1 MKKLLTPLNLLITLF
16 IASFSS
22 AMALE
27 SPSASKTDML
37 ADFERAKAFSIEYL
51 EAMPA
56 DGYAFKPTED
66 IRSFAGQFLHM
77 ADANFGLAAMIAGVE
92 NPMGEK
98 KLENDEASQSKVAV
112 IKAVSDSYDF
122 VLTTLKGMDE
132 EQLNDEIKLFNAF
145 ELTKGQGM
153 AKIFEHA
160 THHRGQTTI
169 YLRLKGVTPPAEK
182 LF

>member
-1 MKKLLTPLNLLITLF
+1 MKKILTPLNILLTLF

-22 AMALE
+22 AMALDT
-27 SPSASKTDML
+27 PSTSKSDMI
-37 ADFERAKAFSIEYL
+37 ADFERAKAFSLEYM

-56 DGYAFKPTED
+56 DAYAFKPTED
-66 IRSFAGQFLHM
+66 IRSFAEQFLHM
-77 ADANFGLAAMIAGVE
+77 ADANFGLTAMIAGVD

-98 KLENDEASQSKVAV
+98 KLEKDEASQSKAAA

-122 VLTTLKGMDE
+122 VLSTLKNMSE
-132 EQLNDEIKLFNAF
+132 EQLSEEIKLFNAF

-169 YLRLKGVTPPAEK
+169 YIRLKGIKPPDEK